1 MEIRHK
7 STLSIVII
15 PPGGYHTISRKHNE
29 LEIEREFSYG
39 YSLTYGIFKKFNKN
53 NVTCNESLNFLE
65 DKCRWNQ
72 VKSKT

>member
-53 NVTCNESLNFLE
+53 VNIA
-65 DKCRWNQ
+65 
-72 VKSKT
+72 